1 MARRCGRGWF
11 LRRVRSAVKTAMYGD
26 QSIETVSRAEL
37 GRLHLR
43 RLEDSVRVALL
54 VGYAP
59 RFRALEH
66 R

>member
-1 MARRCGRGWF
+1 
-11 LRRVRSAVKTAMYGD
+11 MYGD